1 MRNAHL
7 LYCRF
12 VVPETIKHLVQ
23 SPGCFSPVNKIVPPG
38 EHFLSHLNI
47 ASAFIGKTWTL
58 SHLSPFSHESICLS
72 PEYKTQCHVNIKHLR
87 HVNMRSVTLVTW
99 IYCSSRA
106 NTTLWLRCTL
116 CSDENKKSIYTKTS
130 SWDQNV
136 FVSSKHVVSF
146 VLSPLSHLAQLP
158 SCFFSMLFNPQYIT
172 IYIKVNRIKSK
183 FSFFIVFN
191 CFLFCQQKIRLIL
204 KK

>member
-1 MRNAHL
+1 MSR
-7 LYCRF
+7 
-12 VVPETIKHLVQ
+12 
-23 SPGCFSPVNKIVPPG
+23 
-38 EHFLSHLNI
+38 
-47 ASAFIGKTWTL
+47 
-58 SHLSPFSHESICLS
+58 
-72 PEYKTQCHVNIKHLR
+72 EYKTFASREYEI
-87 HVNMRSVTLVTW
+87 VTLVTW

-116 CSDENKKSIYTKTS
+116 CSDENKNSIYKKTS
-130 SWDQNV
+130 SWNQNI

-191 CFLFCQQKIRLIL
+191 CFLFCQQKNKTRVDFKEIEAQKPLLEI
-204 KK
+204 KH